1 MYDHLSSCSFCLGD
15 YHFDWLRKP
24 FLDLTIVPLKRETAE
39 AIGLKCLAWLISEED
54 LLPVF
59 LGSTGASEA
68 DLRAGATEPAFL
80 GSVLDFLLMD
90 DVWVLRFCEAADLAP
105 EMPMQARQA
114 LPGGHNV
121 HWT

>member
-1 MYDHLSSCSFCLGD
+1 M
-15 YHFDWLRKP
+15 
-24 FLDLTIVPLKRETAE
+24 TVKRETAE
-39 AIGLKCLAWLISEED
+39 AIGLKCLAWLVAEED

-68 DLRAGATEPAFL
+68 DLRTGATDPVFL

-90 DVWVLRFCEAADLAP
+90 DAWVMRFCEASELAP

-114 LPGGHNV
+114 LPGGHSV